1 MLKWAKD
8 LFPLNRSLT
17 GEGTSKTLKYFK
29 KINNDFKILKFKSG
43 TKVFDWK
50 IPNVWNI
57 NNSYIYHLKTKKKFA
72 EFKKNNLHVVGYS
85 YPINKTLNKK
95 ELLKY
100 VFTQKNQS
108 DAIPYVTSYYKKRW
122 GFCMSEN
129 QKKKLPSGKY
139 KIFIDSNFKKG
150 HMEMA
155 QLTLKGKSKKE
166 IFFSSYVCHPSMAN
180 NELSGPVVVNA
191 LVQYIKENFPKR
203 KYTYKFVLLPETIGS
218 IAYLSRFKNQL
229 KKKVICGF
237 NITCVGDERGFS
249 YVKTPDENTLAD
261 QAISAALFGK
271 KNLKTYSFL
280 FRGSD
285 ERQYC
290 SPGIN
295 LPVCCFSKSKY
306 YKEYHTSKDNFK
318 VVTQKGLDD
327 SLKVM
332 TDIVDAFELGLYPK
346 SINLCEPNLGKRG
359 LYPTISHKD
368 AYSKKV
374 FLRKNFIAYSN
385 GKRNIFE
392 IANIL
397 KSNIKDLIDEYKIL
411 KKNKILN

>member
-29 KINNDFKILKFKSG
+29 RINNDFKILKFKSG

-203 KYTYKFVLLPETIGS
+203 KYTYRFVLLPETIGS